1 MSPTDLTYSPSSP
14 SESLPVTDDPNTA
27 NDLRLDVVSEDKVYP
42 FWWSEFMNIPF
53 DRLLLTRSQ
62 RLETAQDFL
71 PGDLFASTQA
81 STSTTTSEPFTVPLG
96 STDFDSTLDPN
107 PTIDPF
113 VFTFSYDPTLL
124 TTSVNRSL
132 LFSSPGSGSQEPGS
146 QPPADFSLVVLS
158 EAPQNWDS
166 PVPSSTPPSQS
177 SESLGVEP
185 PTQPSGQPI
194 AAAQVP
200 LQVVYSPP
208 TSHSESTLPAY
219 VLVGDPVRTLTV
231 RSG

>member
-71 PGDLFASTQA
+71 PGDLSASTQA

-113 VFTFSYDPTLL
+113 VFTF
-124 TTSVNRSL
+124 
-132 LFSSPGSGSQEPGS
+132 F
-146 QPPADFSLVVLS
+146 
-158 EAPQNWDS
+158 
-166 PVPSSTPPSQS
+166 
-177 SESLGVEP
+177 
-185 PTQPSGQPI
+185 I
-194 AAAQVP
+194 
-200 LQVVYSPP
+200 
-208 TSHSESTLPAY
+208 
-219 VLVGDPVRTLTV
+219 
-231 RSG
+231 